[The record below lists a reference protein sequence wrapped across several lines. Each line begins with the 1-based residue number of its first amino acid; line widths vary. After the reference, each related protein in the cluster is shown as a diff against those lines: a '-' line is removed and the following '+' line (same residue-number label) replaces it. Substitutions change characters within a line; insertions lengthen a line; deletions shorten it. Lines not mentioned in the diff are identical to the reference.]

1 MINDNVRIAHPTIDN
16 TKEHIMKFKEISVA
30 QAQQML
36 DSQEVILLDR
46 RDVPS
51 YRAAHVENAMLAHD
65 GLIESIIKKRD
76 RSKPIIIYCYRGND
90 SKELAA
96 LLGQFGFDSY
106 SVIGGYTEWQKQV
119 KNKPVTG
126 LGLSD
131 ATSEWLRLQGFTLAD
146 INETIA
152 NSTTPLM
159 HACRHG
165 QLTYAQELIAAGA
178 DLERRNSDGNTAL
191 WLACYANHV
200 TLIELLIQHGANLNN
215 QNDNGATAL
224 IYAVS
229 AGRTES
235 VKFLLQAGA
244 DPKLTTLDDFSAL
257 DVAANREILKMLR
270 PYF

>member
-1 MINDNVRIAHPTIDN
+1 MINDNVRIAQPTMDN
-16 TKEHIMKFKEISVA
+16 AKEHTMKFKEITVT

-36 DSQEVILLDR
+36 ASQEVMLLDR
-46 RDVPS
+46 RDIPS

-96 LLGQFGFDSY
+96 LFGQFGFDSY
-106 SVIGGYTEWQKQV
+106 SVIGGYTEWK
-119 KNKPVTG
+119 KHLNNKSG
-126 LGLSD
+126 IALSD
-131 ATSEWLRLQGFTLAD
+131 TTSEWLKLQGFPLAD

-152 NSTTPLM
+152 NTTTPLM
-159 HACRHG
+159 HTCRYG
-165 QLTYAQELIAAGA
+165 KLAYAQELIAAGA
-178 DLERRNSDGNTAL
+178 DLERRNRDGNTAL

-200 TLIELLIQHGANLNN
+200 ALIDLLINHGANLNN

-229 AGRTES
+229 AGRIES
-235 VKFLLQAGA
+235 VKCLLQAGA

>member
-1 MINDNVRIAHPTIDN
+1 
-16 TKEHIMKFKEISVA
+16 MKFKEISVA
-30 QAQQML
+30 QAQQMI
-36 DSQEVILLDR
+36 DSQEIVLLDR
-46 RDVPS
+46 RDAPS
-51 YRAAHVENAMLAHD
+51 YRASHVENAMLAHA
-65 GLIESIIKKRD
+65 GLIESIIKKCD

-96 LLGQFGFDSY
+96 LFGQFGFDSY
-106 SVIGGYTEWQKQV
+106 SVIGGYTEWKKQLH
-119 KNKPVTG
+119 NKPG
-126 LGLSD
+126 ISLSD
-131 ATSEWLRLQGFTLAD
+131 TTSEWLKLQGFTLSD

-152 NSTTPLM
+152 NNTTPLM
-159 HACRHG
+159 HTCRHG
-165 QLTYAQELIAAGA
+165 QLTHAQELIAAGA

-200 TLIELLIQHGANLNN
+200 ALIELLIEHGANLNN

-235 VKFLLQAGA
+235 VKCLLQAGA